1 MNHFERRCEKNKS
14 FSTSS
19 TDKSIFERSKLSL
32 EELEDV
38 KKIPIHH

>member
-1 MNHFERRCEKNKS
+1 MKRPGLIVSFFPDYPYF
-14 FSTSS
+14 FST
-19 TDKSIFERSKLSL
+19 KSKLSL